1 MNFGFGEKKEILDKF
16 NRSKYIE
23 LSPDIQ
29 HGDDTQRAAVL
40 IDVHR
45 LNEGIE
51 VSDMKERFGGVEL
64 GMTE

>member
-1 MNFGFGEKKEILDKF
+1 MTYSMVMIHSG
-16 NRSKYIE
+16 
-23 LSPDIQ
+23 
-29 HGDDTQRAAVL
+29 AVL

-51 VSDMKERFGGVEL
+51 VSDMKERFGCVEL